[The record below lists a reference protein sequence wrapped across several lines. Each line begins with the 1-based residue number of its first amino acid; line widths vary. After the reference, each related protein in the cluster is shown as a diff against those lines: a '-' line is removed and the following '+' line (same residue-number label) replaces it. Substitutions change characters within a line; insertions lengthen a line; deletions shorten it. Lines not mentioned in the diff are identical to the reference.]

1 MSTGGGINIQRLIFA
16 EIVAVL
22 SAPFM
27 VLGGKSL
34 LRQATDALAMPK
46 SGYKVHPLLAAIGAG
61 RTGKQAVCVRESNV
75 QQGDQVVL
83 QHGLYFGILLVLPV
97 AGLQHEPGIL
107 IRDISRQCEP
117 VVKAVVGQ
125 LHGILLVGLGPS

>member
-1 MSTGGGINIQRLIFA
+1 MSESGGINVQRLVFT

-22 SAPFM
+22 LAPLL
-27 VLGGKSL
+27 VLGGKGL

-46 SGYKVHPLLAAIGAG
+46 SGDKVHPLLTAIGAG
-61 RTGKQAVCVRESNV
+61 RTGKQAVCVWKSSI
-75 QQGDQVVL
+75 QQGDQVVF

-97 AGLQHEPGIL
+97 AGLQHEPGVL
-107 IRDISRQCEP
+107 FRNISRKCEP

-125 LHGILLVGLGPS
+125 LHGILLVCLGSS

>member
-1 MSTGGGINIQRLIFA
+1 MSESGGINVQRLVFT

-22 SAPFM
+22 LAPLL
-27 VLGGKSL
+27 VLGGKGL

-46 SGYKVHPLLAAIGAG
+46 SGDKVHPLLAAISAG
-61 RTGKQAVCVRESNV
+61 RTGKQAVCVWKSSI

-97 AGLQHEPGIL
+97 AGLQHEPGVL
-107 IRDISRQCEP
+107 FRNISRKCEP

-125 LHGILLVGLGPS
+125 LHGILLVGFGPP